1 VLVALDVGNSET
13 VVGLFDG
20 VELVD
25 HWRVA
30 SHAERTS
37 DELALLFQQLLA
49 FGGYNLETDV
59 TGLVVSSTVPRM
71 TAAIREVSDRYLG
84 FHAVILEA
92 GIRTGMPIRYDNPR
106 EVGPDRIANAVGAL
120 EQHGPPLVI
129 VDFSGTATILDAVSD
144 KGEYL
149 GGVLVPG
156 IEIGL
161 DALIGR
167 AAMLRGVEIIEPR
180 SVIGRSSQESIQS
193 GVVHGM
199 GSLVDGVVGRI
210 EDELEGDV
218 TVVATGSLADLMLP
232 FCSRVEHVDPWLT
245 LRGLRSIY
253 EKNAS

>member
-1 VLVALDVGNSET
+1 MLLALDVGNSET
-13 VVGLFDG
+13 VVGLFEHE
-20 VELVD
+20 ELVD

-37 DELALLFQQLLA
+37 DELALLFHHLLA
-49 FGGYNLETDV
+49 FGGYSLDDDV
-59 TGLVVSSTVPRM
+59 SGLVVSSTVPRV
-71 TAAIREVSDRYLG
+71 THAIRELSDRYLS
-84 FHAVILEA
+84 FNAVILEA

-106 EVGPDRIANAVGAL
+106 EVGPDRIANALGAL
-120 EQHGPPLVI
+120 EQHQPALVI

-167 AAMLRGVEIIEPR
+167 AAMLRGVEIVEPR

-210 EDELEGDV
+210 EAELGGTV
-218 TVVATGSLADLMLP
+218 TVVATGSLAELMLP
-232 FCSRVEHVDPWLT
+232 FCSRIQHVDPWLT
-245 LRGLRSIY
+245 LRGLRAIY
-253 EKNAS
+253 DKNV